1 MSARDGYR
9 EYYAEKLWEWIPA
22 IHRELDEAEGGKA
35 LRAFVEAL
43 ASRAALLKRS
53 HDRLW
58 DDQSIELA
66 DDWAIPYIADLVA
79 TRLVSALNPRARRA
93 DVAKT
98 IYYRRRKGTLAV
110 LEQLIADMTG
120 WDGKVVEEFRRL
132 GRMRHGLDG
141 TARSGRLTGT
151 PEGGWADL
159 RAVRGARLVGD
170 AFDEFHY
177 TPDMRRPAG
186 AWGRRGIAKLTFH
199 LHRLQSVEFRG
210 VWPRAMKTLGP
221 GEEGFTF
228 DPSGRDVALFSA
240 NDAGRNGAAWR
251 TADEWALP
259 RPIGCRL
266 LGETIFEIGEEEVA
280 WILAAA
286 PIPTLAQRR
295 AAAVDLRKLA
305 GQRFVGRA
313 GLVRVLGGL
322 PSAATLT
329 TPGVLAGLL
338 SRALIDA
345 CGAAALLPKAP
356 EKAAF
361 GPPSIE
367 VRFEGGATQLR
378 DRTRAANLGPWNDVG
393 WTPPTASATD
403 LYIDPERGR
412 CVLALQGNA
421 ADRVRVRYRVGMAAP
436 IGAGAYAR
444 EAEYAPIAATWQD
457 GSSAAGVPVS
467 GIAEVVDSATYV
479 TPPNQLAVV
488 DSTVFAR
495 EAQRPYVRLTRHWRF
510 TADGDDRRLTLDGL
524 WVGARPVGDIVLE
537 GNFERVHLRDCTLD
551 PGGIDAA
558 GAILPVVELVITGF
572 VEELVVERC
581 IVGNIRLR
589 GAAASVERMRL
600 VDSIV
605 HARLANTVAIALPRT
620 ALTMLRSTVIGP
632 AIGALTVDVERLD
645 ASDSLIAGRVDA
657 TDTQNGCF
665 RFSAR
670 GPGSRV
676 PHPYESHVVAELG
689 RLFASRVFGHHA
701 YAQLS
706 EAAPTA
712 LARGGEHGGEIGA
725 FNVAMHPIKADSLR
739 IKVDEYMPFGRLP
752 NFKIEN

>member
-22 IHRELDEAEGGKA
+22 IHRELDQAEGGDA

-110 LEQLIADMTG
+110 LEQLIVDMTG

-141 TARSGRLTGT
+141 AARAGRLTAT

-159 RAVRGARLVGD
+159 RALRGARLVGD

-177 TPDMRRPAG
+177 TPDMRRPTG
-186 AWGRRGIAKLTFH
+186 EWGRRGIAKLTFH
-199 LHRLQSVEFRG
+199 LHRLHAVEFKG

-221 GEEGFTF
+221 GQAGFTF

-240 NDAGRNGAAWR
+240 NDPDRNWSAWR

-259 RPIGCRL
+259 RPIACRL
-266 LGETIFEIGEEEVA
+266 LGETIFEIGDEEIA
-280 WILAAA
+280 WMLSAA

-295 AAAVDLRKLA
+295 AAAADLRKLA
-305 GQRFVGRA
+305 GQRFVGRS

-329 TPGVLAGLL
+329 TAGVLAGLL

-345 CGAAALLPKAP
+345 CGSAALLPKAP
-356 EKAAF
+356 ELAAF

-367 VRFEGGATQLR
+367 VRFAGGATQLR
-378 DRTRAANLGPWNDVG
+378 DRIRAANLGPWNGLG
-393 WTPPTASATD
+393 WTPPSAPATD

-421 ADRVRVRYRVGMAAP
+421 ADTVRVRYRVGMAAS

-444 EAEYAPIAATWQD
+444 EAEYPPAIASWQN

-479 TPPNQLAVV
+479 TPPDQPAVV

-495 EAQRPYVRLTRHWRF
+495 EAQRPYLRLTRNWAF
-510 TADGDDRRLTLDGL
+510 TADGDDRLLTLDGL
-524 WVGARPVGDIVLE
+524 WVGARPVGDVVLA
-537 GNFERVHLRDCTLD
+537 GNFERVRLRCCTLD
-551 PGGIDAA
+551 PGGTDAA
-558 GAILPVVELVITGF
+558 GATLPVVELVVTGF
-572 VEELVVERC
+572 VEELVVDRC
-581 IVGNIRLR
+581 MLGNIRLS
-589 GAAASVERMRL
+589 GANASIERMVL

-605 HARLANTVAIALPRT
+605 HARLPNTVALALPRT
-620 ALTMLRSTVIGP
+620 TLTMTRSTVIGP
-632 AIGALTVDVERLD
+632 AIDALTVDVERID
-645 ASDSLIAGRVDA
+645 ATDSLIAGRVDA
-657 TDTQNGCF
+657 TDTQSGCF

-670 GPGSRV
+670 GQGSRV
-676 PHPYESHVVAELG
+676 PHPYESHIVAELG
-689 RLFASRVFGHHA
+689 RLFASRVFGDHA

-706 EAAPTA
+706 QAAPTT
-712 LARGGEHGGEIGA
+712 LARGAEQGGEIGA
-725 FNVAMHPIKADSLR
+725 FNSAMNPIKADSLR